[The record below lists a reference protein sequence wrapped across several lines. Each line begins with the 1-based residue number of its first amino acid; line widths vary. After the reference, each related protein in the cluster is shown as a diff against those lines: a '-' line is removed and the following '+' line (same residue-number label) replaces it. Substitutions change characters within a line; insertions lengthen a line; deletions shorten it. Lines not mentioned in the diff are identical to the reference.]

1 MIHMPI
7 QNPNGMTAGMMEEM
21 NNIPMQDI
29 IAGPL
34 NATVQAQANAA
45 RTTVDFLRNTC
56 MDDYTRA
63 PDWQAMGATD
73 VLPPAESSPARLQL
87 PRHPSKHGQP
97 VTVLPTG
104 HYPAGQVVRHDGK
117 YWMAY
122 KVAPADQ
129 QHTPG
134 TLGGNDCW
142 REVDQK
148 NIRTV
153 DFRYDQKV
161 MTPGGQSWDS
171 HAISLPLMSMVPIPY
186 LRVDTLEV
194 DFNVKLT
201 GTETSTRTTSDDLK
215 VSGRFVK
222 PAVSIRAGL
231 TMKQNK
237 GQSSTVNRS
246 YDLAVKIKSSQAEM
260 PPGVERLINLMD
272 KLISE
277 DIADIED

>member
-7 QNPNGMTAGMMEEM
+7 QNPNGMTDGMMEEM

-63 PDWQAMGATD
+63 PDWHAMGATD
-73 VLPPAESSPARLQL
+73 VLPPNRIFPQRVFNYLGTL
-87 PRHPSKHGQP
+87 PNTANP

-122 KVAPADQ
+122 KVAKGSLE
-129 QHTPG
+129 PG
-134 TLGGNDCW
+134 TLDGNDCW

-161 MTPGGQSWDS
+161 MTPAGQSWDS

>member
-1 MIHMPI
+1 MPI
-7 QNPNGMTAGMMEEM
+7 QNPNGMTDGMMEEM

-34 NATVQAQANAA
+34 NATVEAQANAA

-63 PDWQAMGATD
+63 PDWHAMGATD
-73 VLPPAESSPARLQL
+73 VLPPNRIFPQRVFNYLGTL
-87 PRHPSKHGQP
+87 PNTANP

-122 KVAPADQ
+122 KVAKGSLE
-129 QHTPG
+129 PG

-161 MTPGGQSWDS
+161 MTPAGQSWDS

-215 VSGRFVK
+215 VSGRFKK

-231 TMKQNK
+231 SLKQNK

-246 YDLAVKIKSSQAEM
+246 YDMQVKIKSSQAEM